1 MKLTPETVSRGRR
14 RLPSFRPIR
23 PDVPWTMRLADGRTI
38 AVEIP
43 RRWTTHDRD
52 GSLALL
58 PPAVRFLD
66 QLQVAFSPLRTPPS
80 PAYIRT
86 LREALSLTQTQLG
99 DRLGVAKITV
109 SRWERGD
116 LRPGAQSLA
125 KLDALRRHCIKEG
138 IALSA

>member
-1 MKLTPETVSRGRR
+1 
-14 RLPSFRPIR
+14 
-23 PDVPWTMRLADGRTI
+23 MRLADGRTI

-43 RRWTTHDRD
+43 GRWMSRDRD

-80 PAYIRT
+80 PPYIRT
-86 LREALSLTQTQLG
+86 LREALGLTQSQLG

-125 KLDALRRHCIKEG
+125 KLDALRRDCVKQG